1 MADLRLAG
9 MQKKLAILG
18 STGSIGRQTLEV
30 VDGFPSTFKVEL
42 LTARNSV
49 ELLAAQAR
57 KYLPSKAYIANPD
70 KRDLL
75 VDALRETRV
84 QVLGSEEEMI
94 EALHEEK
101 VDMVVSSLVGFAGL
115 KPTLHAL
122 EAGKTVAL
130 ANKETMVVAGDL
142 VTRVAREKGAIILPI
157 DSEHSAIFQCLA
169 GEEEK
174 TVEKVILTASGGP
187 FRGRNR
193 KFLANVSAAEA
204 LNHPNWKM
212 GDKITIDCA
221 TMMNKG
227 LEAIEARW
235 FFNLDPS
242 QIEVIIHP
250 QSIIHSMVQ
259 FHDGSVK
266 AQMGLPDMRLPILY
280 ALAYPS
286 RIKSSFPRYSPLDFP
301 SLTFEKPDADTFRN
315 LSLAFETMK
324 KGGNAPCIMNAANE
338 IAVEAF
344 LRKQT
349 GFNDIPDIIAY
360 ALGKVPFI
368 SKPHLNDY
376 TESDREARHYARE
389 RIGSPDWGRSE

>member
-1 MADLRLAG
+1 

-30 VDGFPSTFKVEL
+30 IDRFPSEFKVVL
-42 LTARNSV
+42 LTARNSA
-49 ELLAAQAR
+49 ELLAAQTR
-57 KYLPSKAYIANPD
+57 KYLPSKVYIANPD
-70 KRDLL
+70 KREFLS
-75 VDALRETRV
+75 DALKGTPV
-84 QVLGSEEEMI
+84 QVLGSEEEML
-94 EALHEEK
+94 EALNEDE

-115 KPTLHAL
+115 NPTLHAL

-142 VTRVAREKGAIILPI
+142 VTRVAREKGAMILPV

-169 GEEEK
+169 GEEGK

-187 FRGRNR
+187 FRGRDR
-193 KFLANVSAAEA
+193 KFLADVSAAEA
-204 LNHPNWKM
+204 LNHPNWDM
-212 GDKITIDCA
+212 GNKITIDCA
-221 TMMNKG
+221 TLMNKG

-286 RIKSSFPRYSPLDFP
+286 RIKSSFPRYSPLESP
-301 SLTFEKPDADTFRN
+301 ILTFEEPDEDTFRN
-315 LSLAFETMK
+315 LALAFETMK
-324 KGGNAPCIMNAANE
+324 KGGNAPCVMNAANE

-344 LRKQT
+344 LKKQT

-360 ALGKVPFI
+360 ALEKVPFI

-376 TESDREARHYARE
+376 TESDREARRYARE
-389 RIGSPDWGRSE
+389 RIESPFWGRSE

>member
-1 MADLRLAG
+1 

-30 VDGFPSTFKVEL
+30 IDRFPSEFKVVL
-42 LTARNSV
+42 LTARNSA
-49 ELLAAQAR
+49 ELLAAQTR
-57 KYLPSKAYIANPD
+57 KYLPSKVYIANPD
-70 KRDLL
+70 KREFLS
-75 VDALRETRV
+75 DALKGTPV
-84 QVLGSEEEMI
+84 QVLGSEEEML
-94 EALHEEK
+94 EALNEDE

-115 KPTLHAL
+115 NPTLHAL

-142 VTRVAREKGAIILPI
+142 VTRVAREKGAMILPV

-169 GEEEK
+169 GEEGK

-187 FRGRNR
+187 FRGRDR
-193 KFLANVSAAEA
+193 KFLAGVSAAEA
-204 LNHPNWKM
+204 LNHPNWDM
-212 GDKITIDCA
+212 GNKITIDCA
-221 TMMNKG
+221 TLMNKG

-286 RIKSSFPRYSPLDFP
+286 RIKSSFPRYSPLDSP
-301 SLTFEKPDADTFRN
+301 ILTFEEPDEDTFRN
-315 LSLAFETMK
+315 LALAFETMK
-324 KGGNAPCIMNAANE
+324 KGGNAPCVMNAANE

-344 LRKQT
+344 LKKQT

-376 TESDREARHYARE
+376 TESDREARRYARE
-389 RIGSPDWGRSE
+389 RIESPFWGRSE